1 LSFLQQ
7 RFTPLDKSNPTDPTE
22 AARNKAFNALQKI
35 QVTAQQHLTN
45 TLTPIFIVSP
55 KLSTHN
61 DGLNRGS
68 KHNKS
73 CTYDDR
79 VLPNYGTGETR
90 AQKKS
95 HAERT

>member
-1 LSFLQQ
+1 MVGQLHVNLEK
-7 RFTPLDKSNPTDPTE
+7 PKSSKNESNHIAT
-22 AARNKAFNALQKI
+22 FN
-35 QVTAQQHLTN
+35 QHP
-45 TLTPIFIVSP
+45 TPIFIRLT
-55 KLSTHN
+55 KMSTHN

-79 VLPNYGTGETR
+79 VLPNYGTGEAR
-90 AQKKS
+90 AKKKS